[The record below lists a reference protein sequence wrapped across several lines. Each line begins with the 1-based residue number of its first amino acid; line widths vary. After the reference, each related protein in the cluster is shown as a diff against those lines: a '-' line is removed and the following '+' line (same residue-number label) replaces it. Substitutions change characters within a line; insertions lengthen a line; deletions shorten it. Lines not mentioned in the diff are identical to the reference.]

1 MIGLN
6 LSGFSNVEE
15 EYRRQVDPKVLCSQ
29 ESREGPPRDGA
40 HCTSAHAASA
50 KCDFNERLQRPRS
63 RPKDR
68 TLGLC
73 FSCPKCYVTSA
84 LGTLVHLVHLVHFG
98 VCNSCPPS
106 VM

>member
-1 MIGLN
+1 M
-6 LSGFSNVEE
+6 V
-15 EYRRQVDPKVLCSQ
+15 
-29 ESREGPPRDGA
+29 
-40 HCTSAHAASA
+40 HTAHAASA

-73 FSCPKCYVTSA
+73 ISCPKCSVTSA
-84 LGTLVHLVHLVHFG
+84 LGRLVHFVHLVHLVHLAY
-98 VCNSCPPS
+98 VNLAPS

>member
-1 MIGLN
+1 M
-6 LSGFSNVEE
+6 V
-15 EYRRQVDPKVLCSQ
+15 
-29 ESREGPPRDGA
+29 
-40 HCTSAHAASA
+40 HTAHAASA

-73 FSCPKCYVTSA
+73 ISCPKCSVTSA
-84 LGTLVHLVHLVHFG
+84 LGTLVHLVQLVHLDY
-98 VCNSCPPS
+98 VSHTPS

>member
-29 ESREGPPRDGA
+29 ESREGPPRYGA

-84 LGTLVHLVHLVHFG
+84 LGTLVHLVHMVHLAY
-98 VCNSCPPS
+98 VTPAPS